1 MGIGVIET
9 RQQMAVVS
17 SGAIKI
23 PIIAT
28 EDLPAFSVITDTGK
42 VADSTNPFYKNII
55 IGIVPETI
63 LDRFSGKVIIMGQI
77 INPLWAWTRGDIL
90 YLNGTTISKTPPTT
104 GFRVMIG
111 QALSA
116 TEVDVKIT
124 ESILL

>member
-1 MGIGVIET
+1 MAGVLEA
-9 RQQMAVVS
+9 RQAGGGGSGKAVKLSV
-17 SGAIKI
+17 
-23 PIIAT
+23 IAT
-28 EDLPAFSVITDTGK
+28 EDIPAFSVITDTGK
-42 VADSTNPFYKNII
+42 VADNTNPFYKNII
-55 IGIVPETI
+55 LGIVPEAI
-63 LDRFSGKVIIMGQI
+63 SDGFSGKAIIAGLTT
-77 INPLWAWTRGDIL
+77 NALWAWTRGDIL